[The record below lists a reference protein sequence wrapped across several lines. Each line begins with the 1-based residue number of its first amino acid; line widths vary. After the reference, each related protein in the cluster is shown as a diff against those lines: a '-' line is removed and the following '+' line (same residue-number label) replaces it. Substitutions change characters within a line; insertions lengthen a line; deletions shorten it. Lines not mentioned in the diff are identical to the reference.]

1 MYKSKPK
8 RYNDVEGA
16 KNILDGSLEKY
27 VKNVQAQDRQY
38 LNEIVSRNAE
48 EKFREGSINEIV
60 ADVAIL
66 GDELED
72 KVLLKLVNEVLKNGS
87 KA

>member
-1 MYKSKPK
+1 M
-8 RYNDVEGA
+8 
-16 KNILDGSLEKY
+16 
-27 VKNVQAQDRQY
+27 QAQDRQY